1 MQKIYKKG
9 IKRQQLIYNMHN
21 ISYFL
26 AMLQNSVHMSFFDHF
41 KTSSPFVN
49 AVITAFGMV
58 LISYIVR
65 TLQDYE
71 FRGYGFPLVSLKY
84 LLFKK
89 NMVILEGKK
98 STYSSGYDKHIFS
111 SSLYTDRFN
120 AMWTYIIKNIA
131 SNASIYEIKEVPSPN
146 GDTYY
151 EAKGKDINDFQ
162 KDLFIV
168 TQDREFL
175 IDEKLKIYA
184 LAQIYSEDQDN
195 KELSKEKTATKIDK
209 ITIKLFSYETDVAR
223 IKEFIDGVTEKYLKG
238 IEDERFNKK
247 FIYTLAKTKY
257 EEQKYECWS
266 ECVFESSKTFDNL
279 FFAGKTDIIYKLN
292 FFVNN
297 KEWYYKMGIPYTIGI
312 GLHGPPGTGKT
323 SLIKCVANMLNR
335 HVINLSLKI
344 IKTKRQLDEFFFE
357 DRYNVAN
364 KKGSIGFSDKIIVIE
379 DIDCIGDIVLKRETK
394 KKSGSGG
401 NIDLNTLTTKSNV
414 NVGEVLKSIVDQKN
428 EDELLKVCKA
438 QTDEEPITLDDILNL
453 WDGLRETPGRVLIIS
468 SNCYGDLDP
477 ALTRPGRIDI
487 TLELGNASHEII
499 AYLYKH
505 LTGISIKEKL
515 LKKIKPNFYSQ
526 AELINMFLSSNKNP
540 EAFIERM
547 LRNHK

>member
-1 MQKIYKKG
+1 
-9 IKRQQLIYNMHN
+9 
-21 ISYFL
+21 
-26 AMLQNSVHMSFFDHF
+26 MLQNSVHMSFFDHF
-41 KTSSPFVN
+41 KTSSPMVN
-49 AVITAFGMV
+49 ALITTFGMV
-58 LISYIVR
+58 FISYIVR
-65 TLQDYE
+65 TIQEYQ
-71 FRGYGFPLVSLKY
+71 FQSVNFSFASLKY
-84 LLFKK
+84 LFFKK

-98 STYSSGYDKHIFS
+98 STYSSGYEKHIFS

-120 AMWTYIIKNIA
+120 ATWTYIIKNVA
-131 SNASIYEIKEVPSPN
+131 HNDSIYEIKELPSSNSDP
-146 GDTYY
+146 YY
-151 EAKGKDINDFQ
+151 DSKKKDLNDFQ

-184 LAQIYSEDQDN
+184 LTQIYTEDQD
-195 KELSKEKTATKIDK
+195 SKEVPKDKTATKIDK
-209 ITIKLFSYETDVAR
+209 ITIMLFSYETDVSR
-223 IKEFIDGVTEKYLKG
+223 IKEFIDTITENYLKN

-247 FIYTLAKTKY
+247 FIYTLSKTKY
-257 EEQKYECWS
+257 EEQRYECWS
-266 ECVFESSKTFDNL
+266 ECIFESSKTFDNL
-279 FFAGKTDIIYKLN
+279 FFTGKEDIIYKLN
-292 FFVNN
+292 FFINN

-357 DRYNVAN
+357 DRYNFAN
-364 KKGSIGFSDKIIVIE
+364 KKGSIGFSDKILVIE
-379 DIDCIGDIVLKRETK
+379 DIDCIGEIVLKRK
-394 KKSGSGG
+394 SNKKSGTCG
-401 NIDLNTLTTKSNV
+401 NVDLSTLTTKSNV
-414 NVGEVLKSIVDQKN
+414 NVGDVLKSIVDQKN

-438 QTDEEPITLDDILNL
+438 QMDEEPITLDDILNL

-477 ALTRPGRIDI
+477 ALIRPGRIDV

-499 AYLYKH
+499 ADMYKH
-505 LTGISIKEKL
+505 LTGHSIKEKI

-526 AELINMFLSSNKNP
+526 AELINMFLTSNKDP
-540 EAFIERM
+540 QEFMDLM
-547 LRNHK
+547 LCNRK

>member
-1 MQKIYKKG
+1 
-9 IKRQQLIYNMHN
+9 
-21 ISYFL
+21 
-26 AMLQNSVHMSFFDHF
+26 MLQNSVHMAFFDHF

-49 AVITAFGMV
+49 AVITTFGMV
-58 LISYIVR
+58 FISYIVR
-65 TLQDYE
+65 TLQEYE
-71 FRGYGFPLVSLKY
+71 FRGYGFSLVSLKY

-131 SNASIYEIKEVPSPN
+131 SNASIYEIKEVPSSN

-151 EAKGKDINDFQ
+151 EAKGKDIDDFQ

-184 LAQIYSEDQDN
+184 VTQIYSEDQEN
-195 KELSKEKTATKIDK
+195 KEVTKEKTATKIDK
-209 ITIKLFSYETDVAR
+209 ITIKLFSYETDVAH
-223 IKEFIDGVTEKYLKG
+223 IKEFIDGVTENYLKG

-266 ECVFESSKTFDNL
+266 ECVFESSKTFNNL

-364 KKGSIGFSDKIIVIE
+364 KKGSIGFADKIIVIE
-379 DIDCIGDIVLKRETK
+379 DIDCIGDIVLNRNNGK
-394 KKSGSGG
+394 KKIRSGG
-401 NIDLNTLTTKSNV
+401 NIDLNALTTKSNV

-477 ALTRPGRIDI
+477 ALIRPGRIDV
-487 TLELGNASHEII
+487 TLELGNSSHEII
-499 AYLYKH
+499 RELYTH
-505 LTGISIKEKL
+505 LTSLSIKENL

-540 EAFIERM
+540 QVFIDRM

>member
-1 MQKIYKKG
+1 MY
-9 IKRQQLIYNMHN
+9 N

-26 AMLQNSVHMSFFDHF
+26 AMLQNRLHMSFFDHF

-49 AVITAFGMV
+49 TIITTFGMV
-58 LISYIVR
+58 FISYIVR
-65 TLQDYE
+65 TLQNCE
-71 FRGYGFPLVSLKY
+71 FQGCEFSLVSLKY

-120 AMWTYIIKNIA
+120 AMWTYIIKNIR
-131 SNASIYEIKEVPSPN
+131 SNESIYEIKELPSPN
-146 GDTYY
+146 GDPYH
-151 EAKGKDINDFQ
+151 ESKGKDLNDFQ

-184 LAQIYSEDQDN
+184 LTRIYTEDQDN
-195 KELSKEKTATKIDK
+195 KEITKEKTATKVDK
-209 ITIKLFSYETDVAR
+209 ITIKLFSYETDVAH
-223 IKEFIDGVTEKYLKG
+223 IKEFIDGVTENYLKS

-279 FFAGKTDIIYKLN
+279 FFEGKADIIYKLN

-297 KEWYYKMGIPYTIGI
+297 KAWYYKMGIPYTIGI

-364 KKGSIGFSDKIIVIE
+364 KKGNVGFSDKIIVIE
-379 DIDCIGDIVLKRETK
+379 DIDCIGEIVLKRDNGK
-394 KKSGSGG
+394 KKSWSGG
-401 NIDLNTLTTKSNV
+401 NIDLNSLTTKSNV
-414 NVGEVLKSIVDQKN
+414 NVGEVLKSMVDQKN

-438 QTDEEPITLDDILNL
+438 QSDEEPITLDDILNL

-477 ALTRPGRIDI
+477 ALIRPGRIDI

-499 AYLYKH
+499 RELYTH
-505 LTGISIKEKL
+505 LTGVAISEKF

-526 AELINMFLSSNKNP
+526 AEIINMFLSSNKNSS
-540 EAFIERM
+540 AFIERM
-547 LRNHK
+547 LRNKK